1 MARRQPTCRPPFG
14 VKAKPVISN
23 GPGRLS
29 AARRVR
35 SGARPARYCLGVI
48 WSYGTYE
55 LDDDPA
61 RVDVDAVWDF
71 LSTEA
76 YWGKSRTRLDFEAQL
91 ATAWRVVG
99 AYETA
104 TGRLVGFAR
113 AISDGVAYGYLS
125 DVFVLPDARGTGLGK
140 ELVATTID
148 RGPGA
153 HFRWSLH
160 TSDAH
165 GLYRQFGFAPPDA
178 RYLERPSHP

>member
-1 MARRQPTCRPPFG
+1 
-14 VKAKPVISN
+14 
-23 GPGRLS
+23 
-29 AARRVR
+29 
-35 SGARPARYCLGVI
+35 LGVI

-61 RVDVDAVWDF
+61 RVDVGAVWDF

-91 ATAWRVVG
+91 ATAWRVIG
-99 AYETA
+99 AYEIA
-104 TGRLVGFAR
+104 SGRLVGFAR

-165 GLYRQFGFAPPDA
+165 GLYRQFGFAPPDS
-178 RYLERPSHP
+178 RYLERPTHP

>member
-1 MARRQPTCRPPFG
+1 
-14 VKAKPVISN
+14 
-23 GPGRLS
+23 
-29 AARRVR
+29 
-35 SGARPARYCLGVI
+35 VI

-55 LDDDPA
+55 LDDDPN
-61 RVDVDAVWDF
+61 RVDVDAVWAF

-76 YWGKSRTRLDFEAQL
+76 YWGKSRSRSDFEAQL

-104 TGRLVGFAR
+104 AGRLVGFAR

-148 RGPGA
+148 RGAGA
-153 HFRWSLH
+153 SFRWSLH

-165 GLYRQFGFAPPDA
+165 GLYRQFGFAPPDT